1 MISDAEIRRQ
11 AGTYGLDPMLVEKDY
26 ILGCYLHYLG
36 RNREIQNHWV
46 FKGGTCLKKCYFQ
59 EYRFSEDL
67 DFTIKEDIEK
77 ESLHK
82 LIVETD
88 EIVQNDTGI
97 RLDIQDPVVEM
108 VDDEYGKESYEVRIY
123 YRGPWPYSGSPPSIR
138 IHLNRDELIVLPV
151 KTRKIYHAYSDRE
164 TLPQAT
170 LNIYALEEILVEKLR
185 AFSGQRRFAVAR
197 DIYDIYFLIENGANI
212 EKTLRVFDKKC
223 LVKGIDPRQLSLKN
237 IVQKE
242 SEYKLNWQR
251 NLEYLVPVNLKIA
264 FQVAWERAIDILGKI
279 LK

>member
-11 AGTYGLDPMLVEKDY
+11 AGTYGVDPMLVEKDY
-26 ILGCYLHYLG
+26 VLGCYLHFLCQ
-36 RNREIQNHWV
+36 NRVVKNHWV

-67 DFTIKEDIEK
+67 DFTIKKDIK
-77 ESLHK
+77 KQSLYK
-82 LIVETD
+82 LIAETD
-88 EIVQNDTGI
+88 EIVQNETGI
-97 RLDIQDPVVEM
+97 RLDIQDLVVEK
-108 VDDEYGKESYEVRIY
+108 VNDEYGKESFEVRIY
-123 YRGPWPYSGSPPSIR
+123 YRGPWPYGGSPPSIR
-138 IHLNRDELIVLPV
+138 VHLNRDELIVFPV
-151 KTRKIYHAYSDRE
+151 KTGEIYHAYSDRE
-164 TLPQAT
+164 TLPQST

-197 DIYDIYFLIENGANI
+197 DIYDIYFLIQNGASI
-212 EKTLRVFDKKC
+212 ENALKVFDKKC
-223 LVKGIDPRQLSLKN
+223 SVKGIDLHQLSLRN

-242 SEYKLNWQR
+242 PEYKLNWQR
-251 NLEYLVPVNLKIA
+251 NLEYLVPANLKIP